1 MEAPFPEIGNPK
13 FITEFDLERLTL
25 VEMQNKVIEEQQ
37 LTIGKRIQPVTIT
50 EVLNARTNMKSGKA
64 RDENGIGAEH
74 YKYAA
79 EQIAPF
85 ICECID

>member
-37 LTIGKRIQPVTIT
+37 
-50 EVLNARTNMKSGKA
+50 
-64 RDENGIGAEH
+64 
-74 YKYAA
+74 
-79 EQIAPF
+79 
-85 ICECID
+85 